1 MSQMKYFTDYFRI
14 IIWRFQV
21 TLLILFPYICNFRKI
36 DIDTYLIKSTME
48 LEPILLRSQKKLTG
62 KLSSRIKPVEET
74 IKTILP
80 VSSNIGITRLADITN
95 MDILGIPNFSAVLP
109 GTEDYIWVYSGK
121 GPTRMDAK
129 ASALMESI
137 ERYSSLPSGN
147 RNKMI
152 QGSYKE
158 VSKVSKILHPSNVV
172 EPMILEY
179 DDEMIMDFL
188 SGYDL
193 VNNDRIL
200 IPAPLALFRYSPKPP
215 AINPFAYHH
224 TNGLASGNVLEE
236 AICHSL
242 CELIERDATSLAE
255 LNASALP
262 YNFLRTMTKYLSDN
276 GLEIDPVDGTEFV
289 DDDSKYPDVDI
300 SNIDFKPISNLV
312 KKFNDA
318 KIPLII
324 KDITSPIGVPTFN
337 ASSIEWITE
346 DYGYLAEGHGTH
358 PDARIALLRA
368 ITEVSQTRAA
378 NIQGARDDLRKI
390 SYGNSN
396 SDEKKTWQFM
406 KSKNTIQFS
415 EIKSFIHDDILDDI
429 NFILSRLVSNGL
441 KQVIVVDLTNP
452 QIMIP
457 VVRTIVPGLE
467 TFKITKA
474 IIGKRGRESFS
485 L

>member
-1 MSQMKYFTDYFRI
+1 MD
-14 IIWRFQV
+14 
-21 TLLILFPYICNFRKI
+21 
-36 DIDTYLIKSTME
+36 

>member
-1 MSQMKYFTDYFRI
+1 
-14 IIWRFQV
+14 
-21 TLLILFPYICNFRKI
+21 
-36 DIDTYLIKSTME
+36 ME
-48 LEPILLRSQKKLTG
+48 LEPILLRSQKKLRG
-62 KLSSRIKPVEET
+62 IVSSRIKPAEET

-80 VSSNIGITRLADITN
+80 VSSNIGITRLADITD

-137 ERYSSLPSGN
+137 ERYSALPSGN
-147 RNKMI
+147 RKKMV
-152 QGSYKE
+152 QGGYKE
-158 VSKVSKILHPSNVV
+158 VSKVSKTLHPSNVV

-193 VNNDRIL
+193 VNNEQIL

-242 CELIERDATSLAE
+242 CEVIERDATSLAE

-262 YNFLRTMTKYLSDN
+262 YNTLRTMTKYLSDN

-406 KSKNTIQFS
+406 KSKNSIQFS
-415 EIKSFIHDDILDDI
+415 EIKSYINDDILDDI
-429 NFILSRLVSNGL
+429 KFILSRLISNGL
-441 KQVIVVDLTNP
+441 KQVIVADLTNP

-474 IIGKRGRESFS
+474 VIGKRGRESFN

>member
-1 MSQMKYFTDYFRI
+1 
-14 IIWRFQV
+14 
-21 TLLILFPYICNFRKI
+21 
-36 DIDTYLIKSTME
+36 ME
-48 LEPILLRSQKKLTG
+48 LEPILLRSQKKLRG
-62 KLSSRIKPVEET
+62 KVSSRIKSVEET
-74 IKTILP
+74 LSTVLP
-80 VSSNIGITRLADITN
+80 VSSNIGITRLADITD

-121 GPTRMDAK
+121 GSTRLEAK
-129 ASALMESI
+129 ASALMESV
-137 ERYSSLPSGN
+137 ERYCSLPSSN
-147 RNKMI
+147 QKKMI
-152 QGSYKE
+152 QGSYKD
-158 VSKVSKILHPSNVV
+158 VSKVSKTLHPSNVV
-172 EPMILEY
+172 EPMLFEY
-179 DDEMIMDFL
+179 DEEMIMDFL
-188 SGYDL
+188 PGYDL
-193 VNNDRIL
+193 INNEQIL
-200 IPAPLALFRYSPKPP
+200 VPTPLALFKYSPKPP
-215 AINPFAYHH
+215 AVNPFAYHH

-242 CELIERDATSLAE
+242 CEVIERDATSLAE

-262 YNFLRTMTKYLSDN
+262 YNTLRTMTKYLSDN
-276 GLEIDPVDGTEFV
+276 GVEIDPIDSTEFV
-289 DDDSKYPDVDI
+289 DDDSKFPDVDI
-300 SNIDFKPISNLV
+300 SNIDFKPASKLV

-324 KDITSPIGVPTFN
+324 KDITSPIGIPTFN
-337 ASSIEWITE
+337 ASSIEWISE

-415 EIKSFIHDDILDDI
+415 EIKSYVNDDILDDI
-429 NFILSRLVSNGL
+429 KLILSRLNSNGL
-441 KQVIVVDLTNP
+441 TKAIVVDLTNP

-467 TFKITKA
+467 TFKITRA
-474 IIGKRGRESFS
+474 VIGKRGKESFTI
-485 L
+485 

>member
-1 MSQMKYFTDYFRI
+1 
-14 IIWRFQV
+14 
-21 TLLILFPYICNFRKI
+21 
-36 DIDTYLIKSTME
+36 ME
-48 LEPILLRSQKKLTG
+48 VEPILLKSQKKLRG
-62 KLSSRIKPVEET
+62 ILSSRIKPVEET

-147 RNKMI
+147 RKKMI

-158 VSKVSKILHPSNVV
+158 LSKVTKILHPSNVV

-193 VNNDRIL
+193 VNNERIL

-276 GLEIDPVDGTEFV
+276 GLQIDPVDGTEFV
-289 DDDSKYPDVDI
+289 DDDNKYPDVDI

-415 EIKSFIHDDILDDI
+415 NIKSFINDDILDDI

>member
-1 MSQMKYFTDYFRI
+1 
-14 IIWRFQV
+14 
-21 TLLILFPYICNFRKI
+21 
-36 DIDTYLIKSTME
+36 ME
-48 LEPILLRSQKKLTG
+48 LEPILLRSQKKLRG

-158 VSKVSKILHPSNVV
+158 LSKVSKILHPSNVI

-179 DDEMIMDFL
+179 DDDMIMDFL

-193 VNNDRIL
+193 VNNERIL

-262 YNFLRTMTKYLSDN
+262 YNFLRTMTKYLLDN
-276 GLEIDPVDGTEFV
+276 GLKIDPIDGTEFV

-300 SNIDFKPISNLV
+300 SNIDFKPISCLV

-396 SDEKKTWQFM
+396 SNEKKTWQFM
-406 KSKNTIQFS
+406 KSRNTIKFLDI
-415 EIKSFIHDDILDDI
+415 ESFINDDILDDI
-429 NFILSRLVSNGL
+429 NFILSRLISNGL
-441 KQVIVVDLTNP
+441 NQVIVVDLTNP

>member
-1 MSQMKYFTDYFRI
+1 MD
-14 IIWRFQV
+14 
-21 TLLILFPYICNFRKI
+21 
-36 DIDTYLIKSTME
+36 

-300 SNIDFKPISNLV
+300 SNIHFKPISNLV

>member
-1 MSQMKYFTDYFRI
+1 
-14 IIWRFQV
+14 
-21 TLLILFPYICNFRKI
+21 
-36 DIDTYLIKSTME
+36 ME

-147 RNKMI
+147 RKKMI

-193 VNNDRIL
+193 VNNDQIL